1 MMLHLNFDM
10 KGQIMKKGIDISYCQ
25 QNVDF
30 EKVRNS
36 GIDFVIIRT
45 GYLGKT
51 DSRFHEHMKGALKA
65 GLDVGAY
72 CYQTAKTVDE
82 ARKEAEETVSA
93 IGEYPLTYPVF
104 LDIEDLRLLCL
115 TNELR
120 TEIAVA
126 FLETVRKHNF
136 YPAIYANPAWLKNYL
151 CMDKLKRYDIWLASW
166 TDDPLRE
173 TRHKLG
179 QTVWQWGLDEV
190 NGVENKVDGD
200 VCYVDYPKKIKAK
213 CLCGKER
220 VVLTKSAFIHTQPH
234 GKSPSLARCRNGEVL
249 TALRGRDMNSGGTVW
264 RKVMKG
270 DSFGWIRADLSN
282 KISF

>member
-1 MMLHLNFDM
+1 
-10 KGQIMKKGIDISYCQ
+10 MKKGIDISYCQ

-51 DSRFHEHMKGALKA
+51 DGRFHEHMKGALKA

-72 CYQTAKTVDE
+72 CYQMAKTVDE

-104 LDIEDLRLLCL
+104 LDIEDLRLLRL

-136 YPAIYANPAWLKNYL
+136 YPAIYANPAWLKN
-151 CMDKLKRYDIWLASW
+151 
-166 TDDPLRE
+166 
-173 TRHKLG
+173 KLG

-190 NGVENKVDGD
+190 DGVENKVDGD
-200 VCYVDYPKKIKAK
+200 ICYADYPKKIKAK

-234 GKSPSLARCRNGEVL
+234 DKSPSLARCRKGEVL